1 MKFGC
6 WRAVR
11 LLIATGLVV
20 GTSLAAS
27 AQQPTSEQISAIRAS
42 CRSDFMAQCTGV
54 KPGTKD
60 ALECLKRNAAKVSP
74 SCKAALDAVGPPPTE
89 SAAPAKPAP
98 AAAAPPPPP
107 PAAAAPPPP
116 PATAEPPAAAA
127 EPAAPPPPGPAAAT
141 SKRPPSPRVAAV
153 RAACRSDFGVHCP
166 GVKAGSS
173 AALRCLQA
181 NAAALSPPCRNAVMA
196 MGEGDAPPPA
206 AGTAPPP
213 RHSRR
218 LGQFRRCGRARRW
231 KCSLSAAQ
239 SSGRCAEMCRPAAAA
254 SSDAWR
260 RITRGCRRSVTA
272 RSRARRD
279 SSSISIG
286 AGQTDL
292 DPLLSFR
299 SSPQRRGPSCLQ

>member
-1 MKFGC
+1 MCRPAKREACVKFGC

-42 CRSDFMAQCTGV
+42 CRSDFMTQCTGV

-74 SCKAALDAVGPPPTE
+74 SRKAALDAVGPPPTE

-127 EPAAPPPPGPAAAT
+127 AEPAAPPPPGPAATA
-141 SKRPPSPRVAAV
+141 SKRPPSAQVAAV

-196 MGEGDAPPPA
+196 MGEGDAPPPT

-213 RHSRR
+213 PTLAP
-218 LGQFRRCGRARRW
+218 LGPIPP
-231 KCSLSAAQ
+231 
-239 SSGRCAEMCRPAAAA
+239 MRPRKALE
-254 SSDAWR
+254 
-260 RITRGCRRSVTA
+260 V
-272 RSRARRD
+272 
-279 SSSISIG
+279 
-286 AGQTDL
+286 
-292 DPLLSFR
+292 LSFCGAEQR
-299 SSPQRRGPSCLQ
+299 TLCGNVPPGGGRIIECLAANYARLSPECYGALARAAR

>member
-42 CRSDFMAQCTGV
+42 CRSDFMTQCTGV

-127 EPAAPPPPGPAAAT
+127 EPAAPPPPGPAATA
-141 SKRPPSPRVAAV
+141 SKRPPSAQVAAV

-196 MGEGDAPPPA
+196 MGEGDAPPPTA
-206 AGTAPPP
+206 STAPPP
-213 RHSRR
+213 PTLAP
-218 LGQFRRCGRARRW
+218 LGPIPP
-231 KCSLSAAQ
+231 
-239 SSGRCAEMCRPAAAA
+239 MRPRKALE
-254 SSDAWR
+254 
-260 RITRGCRRSVTA
+260 V
-272 RSRARRD
+272 
-279 SSSISIG
+279 
-286 AGQTDL
+286 
-292 DPLLSFR
+292 LSFCGAEQR
-299 SSPQRRGPSCLQ
+299 TLCGNVPPGGGRIIECLAANYARLSPECYGALARAAR

>member
-42 CRSDFMAQCTGV
+42 CRSDFMTQCTGV

-89 SAAPAKPAP
+89 SAAPALHPKPAP

-127 EPAAPPPPGPAAAT
+127 EPAAPPPPGPAATA
-141 SKRPPSPRVAAV
+141 SKRPPSAQVAAV

-196 MGEGDAPPPA
+196 MGEGDAPPPT

-213 RHSRR
+213 PTLAP
-218 LGQFRRCGRARRW
+218 LGPIPP
-231 KCSLSAAQ
+231 
-239 SSGRCAEMCRPAAAA
+239 MRPRKALE
-254 SSDAWR
+254 
-260 RITRGCRRSVTA
+260 V
-272 RSRARRD
+272 
-279 SSSISIG
+279 
-286 AGQTDL
+286 
-292 DPLLSFR
+292 LSFCGAEQR
-299 SSPQRRGPSCLQ
+299 TLCGNVPPGGGRIIECLAANYARLSPECYGALARAAR

>member
-6 WRAVR
+6 WRAER

-27 AQQPTSEQISAIRAS
+27 AQQPTSEQISAISAS
-42 CRSDFMAQCTGV
+42 CRSDFMTQCTGV

-127 EPAAPPPPGPAAAT
+127 EPAAPPPPGPAATA
-141 SKRPPSPRVAAV
+141 SKRPPSAQVAAV

-196 MGEGDAPPPA
+196 IGEGDAPPPA

-213 RHSRR
+213 PTLVP
-218 LGQFRRCGRARRW
+218 LGPIPP
-231 KCSLSAAQ
+231 
-239 SSGRCAEMCRPAAAA
+239 MRPRKALE
-254 SSDAWR
+254 
-260 RITRGCRRSVTA
+260 V
-272 RSRARRD
+272 
-279 SSSISIG
+279 
-286 AGQTDL
+286 
-292 DPLLSFR
+292 LSFCGAEQR
-299 SSPQRRGPSCLQ
+299 TLCGNVPPGGGRIIECLAANYAQLSPECYGALARAAR

>member
-1 MKFGC
+1 MCRPAKREACVKFGC

-42 CRSDFMAQCTGV
+42 CRSDFMTQCTGV

-107 PAAAAPPPP
+107 PAAAA
-116 PATAEPPAAAA
+116 
-127 EPAAPPPPGPAAAT
+127 
-141 SKRPPSPRVAAV
+141 SKRPPSAQVAAV

-196 MGEGDAPPPA
+196 MGEGDAPPPT

-213 RHSRR
+213 PTLAP
-218 LGQFRRCGRARRW
+218 LGPIPP
-231 KCSLSAAQ
+231 
-239 SSGRCAEMCRPAAAA
+239 MRPRKALE
-254 SSDAWR
+254 
-260 RITRGCRRSVTA
+260 V
-272 RSRARRD
+272 
-279 SSSISIG
+279 
-286 AGQTDL
+286 
-292 DPLLSFR
+292 LSFCGAEQR
-299 SSPQRRGPSCLQ
+299 TLCGNVPPGGGRIIECLAANYAQLSPECYGALARAAR

>member
-1 MKFGC
+1 VKFGC

-42 CRSDFMAQCTGV
+42 CRSDFMTQCTGV

-116 PATAEPPAAAA
+116 PTTAEPPAAAA

-141 SKRPPSPRVAAV
+141 SKRPPSPQVAAV
-153 RAACRSDFGVHCP
+153 RTACRSDFGVHCP
-166 GVKAGSS
+166 GVKAGSF

-181 NAAALSPPCRNAVMA
+181 NAAALSSPCRNAVMA
-196 MGEGDAPPPA
+196 MGEGDAPPPTA
-206 AGTAPPP
+206 STAPPP
-213 RHSRR
+213 PTLAP
-218 LGQFRRCGRARRW
+218 LGPIPP
-231 KCSLSAAQ
+231 
-239 SSGRCAEMCRPAAAA
+239 MRPRKALE
-254 SSDAWR
+254 
-260 RITRGCRRSVTA
+260 V
-272 RSRARRD
+272 
-279 SSSISIG
+279 
-286 AGQTDL
+286 
-292 DPLLSFR
+292 LSFCGAEQR
-299 SSPQRRGPSCLQ
+299 TLCGNVPPGGGRIIECLAANYARLSPECYGALARAAR